1 MSKRAKLIT
10 IITSAVVAV
19 TLIIL
24 AVCLVVANNKRE
36 KTETTIMSL
45 SVNPSIQFVL
55 NGNDKVMNV
64 VSLNNDG
71 KMLELKGEFTG
82 LKADEAVRVFVKL
95 SVEAGYISADTTGT
109 QVDITLSGL
118 NKNYKG
124 LKDKVIKSANDY
136 FDENGIIA
144 GAVVSIENSL
154 KDSVLKLKSTANGL
168 EDETEAELMKHYL
181 QIAELVD
188 GMLPADISTFF
199 DAYDK
204 AWATYEEELAKI
216 NAQIKVVE
224 DTLANFTGTETEKA
238 NLEKNLDGLK
248 RSIGERARE
257 RNKAISQVLDSAK
270 ENETTWQ
277 NLLQELNAKITANVE
292 KLTARQEYFEAHKTD
307 VKNAIDNY
315 RETLAK

>member
-19 TLIIL
+19 ALIIL

-95 SVEAGYISADTTGT
+95 SVEAGYISANTTGT

-118 NKNYKG
+118 IKNYKG

-168 EDETEAELMKHYL
+168 ENKSEAELMKHYL

-188 GMLPADISTFF
+188 GMLPADINTFF

-224 DTLANFTGTETEKA
+224 DSLANFTGTETEKA

-248 RSIGERARE
+248 RSIGQVKKDCFIGVK
-257 RNKAISQVLDSAK
+257 NTKASAS
-270 ENETTWQ
+270 TLQ

-292 KLTARQEYFEAHKTD
+292 KLTARQEYFDAHKTD

>member
-248 RSIGERARE
+248 RSINQVKKDCFIGVKNA
-257 RNKAISQVLDSAK
+257 KASAS
-270 ENETTWQ
+270 TLQ